1 MKILFWLCLLFI
13 FYTYLGYPLI
23 LWVWGKIKIRPVHKR
38 YIEPFVSMVIAAFNE
53 ERFISQKLTNC
64 LQLDYP
70 KDKLEIIVVSD
81 GTDDGTNDIIQGFQ
95 TKGVKVLSY
104 PERRGKPTA
113 LNLGVAETRGE
124 IILFTD
130 ARQILDKSSIRE
142 LVANFSDPQIGS
154 VSGELMLIS
163 EDRNV
168 SSEGMG
174 LYWKMEKWMRERESQ
189 IHSMLGATGAIYA
202 IRRSLFTPIPQETI
216 LDDMII
222 PFQGI
227 LKGYRAIFDRSAKAY
242 DISTKDLRE
251 ESKRKVRTLGGNF
264 QLIKIEP
271 RLMDPFSNPVFFQF
285 ISHKVFRLIVPFAMG
300 LCFLSNLFLSSTF
313 YILTLI
319 VQCLFYLGA
328 ILAPWAPENHFG
340 KIMKGAKIIVEMNL
354 AAIKGLYRFVTNSQL
369 SVWEKAKI

>member
-1 MKILFWLCLLFI
+1 MKFLFWFSLSFI
-13 FYTYLGYPLI
+13 FYTYIGYPFI
-23 LWVWGKIKIRPVHKR
+23 LWVWAKIRIRPVDKK
-38 YIEPFVSMVIAAFNE
+38 YIEPFVSIVIAAFNE

-81 GTDDGTNDIIQGFQ
+81 ASNDGTNEIIKRFQ
-95 TKGVKVLSY
+95 TKGVRVLSY
-104 PERRGKPTA
+104 PERKGKPTA

-142 LVANFSDPQIGS
+142 LVANFSDSQIGS
-154 VSGELMLIS
+154 VSGELMLIC

-174 LYWKMEKWMRERESQ
+174 VYWKVEKWMRERESQ

-202 IRRSLFTPIPQETI
+202 IRKSLFTPIPPETI
-216 LDDMII
+216 LDDMLI
-222 PFQGI
+222 PLKGV

-242 DISTKDLRE
+242 DICTNDLRE
-251 ESKRKVRTLGGNF
+251 ESKRKVRTLSGNF
-264 QLIKIEP
+264 QLLKLEP

-285 ISHKVFRLIVPFAMG
+285 TSHKIFRLIVPFAMG
-300 LCFLSNLFLSSTF
+300 LCFFSNIFLISTF

-340 KIMKGAKIIVEMNL
+340 KIMKGAKVIVEMNL
-354 AAIKGLYRFVTNSQL
+354 AAIKGFYRFITNSQL

>member
-1 MKILFWLCLLFI
+1 MK
-13 FYTYLGYPLI
+13 
-23 LWVWGKIKIRPVHKR
+23 PVDKK
-38 YIEPFVSMVIAAFNE
+38 YIEPFVSIVIAAFNE

-64 LQLDYP
+64 LELDYP
-70 KDKLEIIVVSD
+70 KDKLEIIIVSD
-81 GTDDGTNDIIQGFQ
+81 GSDDGTNDIIKGFQ
-95 TKGVKVLSY
+95 TKGVRVRSY
-104 PERRGKPTA
+104 PERKGKPTA

-154 VSGELMLIS
+154 VSGELMHIS

-174 LYWKMEKWMRERESQ
+174 VYWKVEKWMRERESQ

-202 IRRSLFTPIPQETI
+202 IRKSLFTPIPPETI
-216 LDDMII
+216 LDDMLI
-222 PFQGI
+222 PLKGV

-264 QLIKIEP
+264 QLIQLES

-285 ISHKVFRLIVPFAMG
+285 ISHKIFRLIVPFGMG
-300 LCFLSNLFLSSTF
+300 LCFFSNIFLISTF

-340 KIMKGAKIIVEMNL
+340 KIMKGAKVIVEMNL
-354 AAIKGLYRFVTNSQL
+354 AAIKGLYRFITNSQL